1 VSFDVLGELNW
12 LAVIVAA
19 LAYFVLG
26 ALWYAPPVMGKTWMA
41 AGGMEMPTDGQ
52 RPGFGIYAVPLVG
65 SVLSAVALGMLAE
78 ATTTDTVGEGFVLG
92 LVVAVGFAVAI
103 ALVTATFESNKPKP
117 MVWGAINAGYHAL
130 GIVVAALIIG
140 AWQ

>member
-1 VSFDVLGELNW
+1 
-12 LAVIVAA
+12 
-19 LAYFVLG
+19 
-26 ALWYAPPVMGKTWMA
+26 M
-41 AGGMEMPTDGQ
+41 
-52 RPGFGIYAVPLVG
+52 
-65 SVLSAVALGMLAE
+65 
-78 ATTTDTVGEGFVLG
+78 VGEGFVLG

-103 ALVTATFESNKPKP
+103 ALVTATFESSKPKP